1 MTQAVRAWRAV
12 LGEERVRDDAATLDR
27 YARTTQPRGTR
38 PCCVVYP
45 ATTDEVRAVVRIASE
60 HGVVLYPI
68 SRGRNWGYGDA
79 CAPTDGAAIVD
90 LSRMNRILE
99 VNRELAYAVIEPGVS
114 QGQFY
119 EYLSTNKTG
128 LWMDCTG
135 AGPDASLVGNMLERG
150 FGHTRYG
157 DHIQTTCGMEIVLAD
172 GRVVNTGFGHYANA
186 KAKYLYRYGVGP
198 FIDGLFS
205 QSNFGIVTKIGVW
218 LMPEPERFCFFFI
231 NLERDEDIEPLIDR
245 LRPLRLA
252 GVLDSAVHIANDYR
266 IFSSRMRYPFNET
279 GGVTPLPD
287 ELRVKFRRALDIGAW
302 NVAGSIGGTPELV
315 RGARRALRR
324 AIDGLGRLVFVDD
337 RLARRA
343 ESILTFLNRF
353 GLAKR
358 YMDLL
363 VSVRPV
369 FATAKGIPT
378 TDAIRGT
385 YWRLR
390 QDPPPGDV
398 ADPLEA
404 GAGVMWVSPV
414 LPMFGRDAR
423 QVMAIVEPIFKRYR
437 FEPLATFT
445 LINERA
451 VIGVLNM
458 AFDHNVPEEV
468 AAAEHCYKQSI
479 EALAAA
485 GYPLYRTG
493 PDTFGSLVN
502 MEDPFWQ
509 VVTQIK
515 AALDPKDIIARG
527 RYVPA
532 LNVAATSGAASAFP
546 RVDPVAPNKP
556 ACGDVE
562 QGAGRVV

>member
-1 MTQAVRAWRAV
+1 
-12 LGEERVRDDAATLDR
+12 
-27 YARTTQPRGTR
+27 
-38 PCCVVYP
+38 
-45 ATTDEVRAVVRIASE
+45 
-60 HGVVLYPI
+60 
-68 SRGRNWGYGDA
+68 
-79 CAPTDGAAIVD
+79 
-90 LSRMNRILE
+90 LSK
-99 VNRELAYAVIEPGVS
+99 
-114 QGQFY
+114 
-119 EYLSTNKTG
+119 NKTG

-135 AGPDASLVGNMLERG
+135 AGPEASLVGNTLERG

-157 DHIQTTCGMEIVLAD
+157 DHVQTTCGMEIVLAD
-172 GRVVNTGFGHYANA
+172 GRVVNTGFGHCANA
-186 KAKYLYRYGVGP
+186 KAKHVYRYGVGP

-205 QSNFGIVTKIGVW
+205 QSNLGIVTKIGVW

-231 NLERDEDIEPLIDR
+231 NLERDEDVEPLIDR
-245 LRPLRLA
+245 LRPLRLK
-252 GVLDSAVHIANDYR
+252 GVLESAVHIANDYR
-266 IFSSRMRYPFNET
+266 IFSSRMRYPFEET
-279 GGVTPLPD
+279 GGAAPLPE
-287 ELRVKFRRALDIGAW
+287 ELRLKFRRALDIGAW
-302 NVAGSIGGTPELV
+302 NVAGSIGGTPEFV

-324 AIDGLGRLVFVDD
+324 AVGRLGRLVFVDD
-337 RLARRA
+337 RFARRA
-343 ESILTFLNRF
+343 ESILRFLNRF
-353 GLAKR
+353 GLARR

-390 QDPPPGDV
+390 QEPPGG

-414 LPMFGRDAR
+414 LPMLGRDAR
-423 QVMAIVEPIFKRYR
+423 EVMAIVEPIFKRHR

-458 AFDHNVPEEV
+458 VFDHNVPEEV
-468 AAAEHCYKQSI
+468 AAAESCYRESI
-479 EALAAA
+479 EAMAAA

-493 PDTFGSLVN
+493 PGTFGSLVD

-527 RYVPA
+527 RYVPV
-532 LNVAATSGAASAFP
+532 LEGAPKPGSTGAPVGLEPSKPNTPP
-546 RVDPVAPNKP
+546 RV
-556 ACGDVE
+556 GVE
-562 QGAGRVV
+562 QEAGRVV